1 MEGSPESGWYMAQVR
16 EEKSQGLPGSLACT
30 LTSSSTAFWGM
41 EISKMEFSVLGR
53 VTTRSPASSFVACLL
68 TEMVLRSASR
78 SVHCRAASSPSES
91 R

>member
-16 EEKSQGLPGSLACT
+16 EEKSQGFPGFLACT
-30 LTSSSTAFWGM
+30 LTSRSTAFWGM